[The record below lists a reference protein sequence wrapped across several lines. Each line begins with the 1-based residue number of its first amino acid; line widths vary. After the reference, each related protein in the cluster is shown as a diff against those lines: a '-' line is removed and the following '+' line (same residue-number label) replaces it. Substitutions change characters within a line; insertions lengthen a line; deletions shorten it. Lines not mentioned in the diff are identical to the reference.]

1 MLGGAI
7 LGAIIGLIVV
17 VVMNSMRQ
25 SAFKKIKDALAH
37 ERIDYIVPAYHA
49 SASRFNKSMKIYDSY
64 GAIYIKGN
72 KAYYQS
78 NTSSMPMEFDI
89 PQSDIVLEPKW
100 RKLNWLSIASV
111 VGNKEYFTSYKMGGF
126 QNDSS
131 ATLEV
136 FEKLKKIKSQQA

>member
-1 MLGGAI
+1 MLSGAI
-7 LGAIIGLIVV
+7 LGALIGLIVV
-17 VVMNSMRQ
+17 IVMNNMRQ
-25 SAFKKIKDALAH
+25 SAFKKIKNSLAN

-49 SASRFNKSMKIYDSY
+49 SASRFKKSMKIYDSY

-78 NTSSMPMEFDI
+78 NRNSMPLEFDI
-89 PQSDIVLEPKW
+89 TQSDIVLEPKW

-131 ATLEV
+131 ATLEAY
-136 FEKLKKIKSQQA
+136 EKLKQIKTQQR